1 MKKEKEKIDM
11 KLYNTLTKKVEE
23 FIPNEEGKIKMY
35 TCGPT
40 VYHYQ
45 HIGNMRTYIVEDV
58 FEKTFKYLGY
68 DVKRCMNITDVGHL
82 KSDADTGEDKMVI
95 AMERE
100 HKTSSEIAEFYT
112 NEFKKDCDILKIKWP
127 EIVVPATSEIDM
139 YIKIIEKLLKEGYA
153 YESNGNI
160 YFDTS
165 KYDDYY
171 KLSGRTRED
180 LQVANRDDVE
190 EDKNKKNKEDF
201 VLWFTNSKFGN
212 QELQWDSP
220 FGRGF
225 PGWHIECSG
234 ISIKYL
240 GEYLD
245 LHFGA
250 EDAVFP
256 HHTNEIAQSEAY
268 LGHKWCNYWVHLSW
282 LLTNNV
288 KMSKSKGHILTA
300 SKLKEE
306 GYNPLSYRYLI
317 LNSYYHKQVNFTY
330 EALDQAESAYIKLLN
345 KINNIDK
352 DGNLNN
358 ELFNK
363 YNEKFKEYLSNDLNT
378 SNCLTL
384 LYDLLKDNEVN
395 GTTKLEIIKSFD
407 TVLSLDLIDNKDTS
421 IDSDFEKYIM
431 DMIEKRNSAKK
442 NKNYELADKIRSEL
456 LEKKVTIKDTREGTI
471 WELIN

>member
-1 MKKEKEKIDM
+1 MR
-11 KLYNTLTKKVEE
+11 LYNTLTKKVEK
-23 FIPNEEGKIKMY
+23 FIPHEEGKVKMY

-45 HIGNMRTYIVEDV
+45 HIGNLRTYITEDI
-58 FEKTFKYLGY
+58 FEKAFKYLGY
-68 DVKRCMNITDVGHL
+68 DVKRVMNITDVGHL
-82 KSDADTGEDKMVI
+82 KSDGDTGEDKMSI

-100 HKTSSEIAEFYT
+100 HKSSKEIAEFYT
-112 NEFKKDCDILKIKWP
+112 NEFKKDCELVNVKWP
-127 EIVVPATSEIDM
+127 EIVVPATKEIDM
-139 YIKIIEKLLKEGYA
+139 YIKIISKLLDDGYA

-165 KYDDYY
+165 KYSKYY
-171 KLSGRTRED
+171 ELSGRNADD
-180 LQVANRDDVE
+180 LIVASRSDVE
-190 EDKNKKNKEDF
+190 EDTNKKNPADF

-288 KMSKSKGHILTA
+288 KMSKSLGHILTV

-306 GYNPLSYRYLI
+306 GYNPLSYRYFI
-317 LNSYYHKQVNFTY
+317 LNTYYHKQVNFTY
-330 EALDQAESAYIKLLN
+330 ELLDQAQNAYLKLKN
-345 KINNIDK
+345 KVLSLK
-352 DGNLNN
+352 N
-358 ELFNK
+358 EGAVNEDAYKF
-363 YNEKFKEYLSNDLNT
+363 YNERFTSCLEDDLNT
-378 SNCLTL
+378 ANAITL
-384 LYDLLKDNEVN
+384 LYDLLKDEHLN
-395 GTTKLEIIKSFD
+395 GATKLSLINKWDE
-407 TVLSLDLIDNKDTS
+407 VLSLDLTK
-421 IDSDFEKYIM
+421 EKTHGLEEEYIKE
-431 DMIEKRNSAKK
+431 MIEKRTEAKK
-442 NKNYELADKIRSEL
+442 NKDFALADSIREEL
-456 LEKKVTIKDTREGTI
+456 LKQGIILKDTREGTI
-471 WELIN
+471 YEVK

>member
-1 MKKEKEKIDM
+1 MR
-11 KLYNTLTKKVEE
+11 LYNTLTKKVEE

-45 HIGNMRTYIVEDV
+45 HIGNLRSYIVEDV

-68 DVKRCMNITDVGHL
+68 EVTRCMNITDVGHL
-82 KSDADTGEDKMVI
+82 KSDGDTGEDKMVI

-100 HKTSSEIAEFYT
+100 HKTSKEIAKFYT
-112 NEFKKDCDILKIKWP
+112 DEFKKDCKLVNVRWP
-127 EIVVPATSEIDM
+127 DMVKEATGEIDM
-139 YIKIIEKLLKEGYA
+139 YIKIIQKLLDTGYA

-165 KYDDYY
+165 KDQNYY
-171 KLSGRTRED
+171 ELSGRNKDD
-180 LQVANRDDVE
+180 LIIGSRDDVE
-190 EDKNKKNKEDF
+190 EDENKKNPADF

-245 LHFGA
+245 IHFGA
-250 EDAVFP
+250 EDAIFP

-288 KMSKSKGHILTA
+288 KMSKSLGHVLTV
-300 SKLKEE
+300 SKLKEQ
-306 GYNPLSYRYLI
+306 GYNPLAYRYFI

-330 EALDQAESAYIKLLN
+330 ELLEQSQTAYLKLLN
-345 KINNIDK
+345 KISNIKNEGSIEEDK
-352 DGNLNN
+352 Y
-358 ELFNK
+358 NK
-363 YNEKFKEYLSNDLNT
+363 YNDKFKNYLSDDLNT
-378 SNCLTL
+378 SNALTL
-384 LYDLLKDNEVN
+384 LYDLLKDKDVN
-395 GTTKLEIIKSFD
+395 GATKIKLIKDFD
-407 TVLSLDLIDNKDTS
+407 RVLSLDLLEEKEEN
-421 IDSDFEKYIM
+421 IDSDLKSYVEEQIKL
-431 DMIEKRNSAKK
+431 RNEAKK
-442 NKNYELADKIRSEL
+442 SKNFDVADKIRNDL
-456 LEKKVTIKDTREGTI
+456 LEKGIELKDTREGTI
-471 WELIN
+471 WNKR

>member
-1 MKKEKEKIDM
+1 MR
-11 KLYNTLTKKVEE
+11 LYNTLTKKIEE
-23 FIPNEEGKIKMY
+23 FIPHEEGKIKMY

-45 HIGNMRTYIVEDV
+45 HIGNMRTYIIEDI

-68 DVKRCMNITDVGHL
+68 DVKRAMNITDVGHL
-82 KSDADTGEDKMVI
+82 KSDGDSGEDKMVI

-100 HKTSSEIAEFYT
+100 HKTSHEIAEFYT
-112 NEFKKDCDILKIKWP
+112 KEFKKDCDLVNIKWP
-127 EIVVPATSEIDM
+127 EIVVPATTEIDM
-139 YIKIIEKLLKEGYA
+139 YIKIIQKLLDDGYA

-165 KYDDYY
+165 KSSNYY
-171 KLSGRTRED
+171 ELSGRNKDD
-180 LQVANRDDVE
+180 LIVASRDDVT
-190 EDKNKKNKEDF
+190 EDDNKKNAADF

-234 ISIKYL
+234 IAIKYL

-288 KMSKSKGHILTA
+288 KMSKSKGHILTV

-306 GYNPLSYRYLI
+306 GYNPLSYRFFI

-330 EALDQAESAYIKLLN
+330 ESLDQAQSAYLKLLN
-345 KINNIDK
+345 KISNIK
-352 DGNLNN
+352 DDGEYNDND
-358 ELFNK
+358 FNK
-363 YNEKFKEYLSNDLNT
+363 YDSKFKEYLSNDLNT
-378 SNCLTL
+378 SNTLTL
-384 LYDLLKDNEVN
+384 LYDLLKDDTISSN
-395 GTTKLEIIKSFD
+395 TKLKLIESWDK
-407 TVLSLDLIDNKDTS
+407 VLGLDLLKKENLDEELEEYVK
-421 IDSDFEKYIM
+421 
-431 DMIEKRNSAKK
+431 DMIEKRKEAKK
-442 NKNYELADKIRSEL
+442 NKDFELADQIRNEL
-456 LEKKVTIKDTREGTI
+456 LEKGIELKDTREGTT
-471 WELIN
+471 WNKL

>member
-1 MKKEKEKIDM
+1 MR
-11 KLYNTLTKKVEE
+11 LYNTLTKKVEE

-45 HIGNMRTYIVEDV
+45 HIGNLRSYIVEDV

-68 DVKRCMNITDVGHL
+68 EVTRCMNITDVGHL
-82 KSDADTGEDKMVI
+82 KSDGDTGEDKMVI

-100 HKTSSEIAEFYT
+100 HKTSKEIAKFYT
-112 NEFKKDCDILKIKWP
+112 DEFKKDCKLVNVRWP
-127 EIVVPATSEIDM
+127 DMVKEATGEIDM
-139 YIKIIEKLLKEGYA
+139 YIKIIQKLLDTGYA

-165 KYDDYY
+165 KDPNYY
-171 KLSGRTRED
+171 ELSGRNKDD
-180 LQVANRDDVE
+180 LIIGSRDDVE
-190 EDKNKKNKEDF
+190 EDENKKNPADF

-245 LHFGA
+245 IHFGA
-250 EDAVFP
+250 EDAIFP

-288 KMSKSKGHILTA
+288 KMSKSLGHVLTV
-300 SKLKEE
+300 SKLKEQ
-306 GYNPLSYRYLI
+306 GYNPLAYRYFI

-330 EALDQAESAYIKLLN
+330 ELLEQSQTAYLKLLN
-345 KINNIDK
+345 KISNIKNEGSIEEDK
-352 DGNLNN
+352 Y
-358 ELFNK
+358 NK
-363 YNEKFKEYLSNDLNT
+363 YNDKFKNYLSDDLNT
-378 SNCLTL
+378 SNALTL
-384 LYDLLKDNEVN
+384 LYDLLKDKDVS
-395 GTTKLEIIKSFD
+395 GATKIKLIKDFD
-407 TVLSLDLIDNKDTS
+407 KVLSLDLLEEKEEN
-421 IDSDFEKYIM
+421 IDSDLKSYVEEQIKL
-431 DMIEKRNSAKK
+431 RNEAKK
-442 NKNYELADKIRSEL
+442 SKNFDVADKIRNDL
-456 LEKKVTIKDTREGTI
+456 LEKGIELKDTREGTI
-471 WELIN
+471 WNKI

>member
-1 MKKEKEKIDM
+1 ML
-11 KLYNTLTKKVEE
+11 LYNTLTRKKEE
-23 FIPNEEGKIKMY
+23 FIPYDGKRVGFY

-45 HIGNMRTYIVEDV
+45 HIGNLRSYIVEDV

-68 DVKRCMNITDVGHL
+68 EVTRCMNITDVGHL
-82 KSDADTGEDKMVI
+82 KSDGDTGEDKMVI

-100 HKTSSEIAEFYT
+100 HKTSKEIAKFYT
-112 NEFKKDCDILKIKWP
+112 DEFKKDCKLVNVRWP
-127 EIVVPATSEIDM
+127 DMVKEATGEIDM
-139 YIKIIEKLLKEGYA
+139 YIKIIQKLLDTGYA

-165 KYDDYY
+165 KDQNYY
-171 KLSGRTRED
+171 ELSGRNKDD
-180 LQVANRDDVE
+180 LIIGSRDDVE
-190 EDKNKKNKEDF
+190 EDENKKNPADF

-245 LHFGA
+245 IHFGA
-250 EDAVFP
+250 EDAIFP

-288 KMSKSKGHILTA
+288 KMSKSLGHVLTV
-300 SKLKEE
+300 SKLKEQ
-306 GYNPLSYRYLI
+306 GYNPLAYRYFI

-330 EALDQAESAYIKLLN
+330 ELLEQSQTAYLKLLN
-345 KINNIDK
+345 KISNIKNEGSIEEDK
-352 DGNLNN
+352 Y
-358 ELFNK
+358 NK
-363 YNEKFKEYLSNDLNT
+363 YNDKFKNYLSDDLNT
-378 SNCLTL
+378 SNALTL
-384 LYDLLKDNEVN
+384 LYDLLKDKDVN
-395 GTTKLEIIKSFD
+395 GATKIKLIKDFD
-407 TVLSLDLIDNKDTS
+407 RVLSLDLLEEKEEN
-421 IDSDFEKYIM
+421 IDSDLKSYVEEQIKL
-431 DMIEKRNSAKK
+431 RNEAKK
-442 NKNYELADKIRSEL
+442 SKNFDVADKIRNDL
-456 LEKKVTIKDTREGTI
+456 LEKGIELKDTREDTI
-471 WELIN
+471 WNKR

>member
-1 MKKEKEKIDM
+1 MR
-11 KLYNTLTKKVEE
+11 LYNTLTKKIEE
-23 FIPNEEGKIKMY
+23 FIPHEEGKIKMY

-45 HIGNMRTYIVEDV
+45 HIGNMRTYIIEDI

-68 DVKRCMNITDVGHL
+68 DVKRAMNITDVGHL
-82 KSDADTGEDKMVI
+82 KSDGDSGEDKMVI

-100 HKTSSEIAEFYT
+100 HKTSHEIAEFYT
-112 NEFKKDCDILKIKWP
+112 KEFKKDCDLVNIKWP
-127 EIVVPATSEIDM
+127 EIVVPATTEIDM
-139 YIKIIEKLLKEGYA
+139 YIKIIQKLLDDGYA

-165 KYDDYY
+165 KSSNYY
-171 KLSGRTRED
+171 ELSGRNKDD
-180 LQVANRDDVE
+180 LIVASRDDVT
-190 EDKNKKNKEDF
+190 EDDNKKNAADF

-234 ISIKYL
+234 IAIKYL

-288 KMSKSKGHILTA
+288 KMSKSKGHILTV

-306 GYNPLSYRYLI
+306 GYNPLSYRFFI

-330 EALDQAESAYIKLLN
+330 ESLDQAQSAYLKLLN
-345 KINNIDK
+345 KISNIK
-352 DGNLNN
+352 DEGEYNDND
-358 ELFNK
+358 FNK
-363 YNEKFKEYLSNDLNT
+363 YDNKFKEYLSNDLNT
-378 SNCLTL
+378 SNTLTL
-384 LYDLLKDNEVN
+384 LYDLLKDDTITSN
-395 GTTKLEIIKSFD
+395 TKLKLIESWDK
-407 TVLSLDLIDNKDTS
+407 VLGLDLLKRENLDEELEEYVK
-421 IDSDFEKYIM
+421 
-431 DMIEKRNSAKK
+431 DMIEKRKEAKK
-442 NKNYELADKIRSEL
+442 NKNFELADQIRNEL
-456 LEKKVTIKDTREGTI
+456 LEKGIELKETREGTT
-471 WELIN
+471 WNKL

>member
-1 MKKEKEKIDM
+1 MR
-11 KLYNTLTKKVEE
+11 LYNTLTKKVEE

-45 HIGNMRTYIVEDV
+45 HIGNLRSYIVEDV

-68 DVKRCMNITDVGHL
+68 EVTRCMNITDVGHL
-82 KSDADTGEDKMVI
+82 KSDGDTGEDKMVI

-100 HKTSSEIAEFYT
+100 HKTSKEIAKFYT
-112 NEFKKDCDILKIKWP
+112 DEFKKDCKLVNVRWP
-127 EIVVPATSEIDM
+127 DMVKEATGEIDM
-139 YIKIIEKLLKEGYA
+139 YIKIIQKLLDTGYA

-165 KYDDYY
+165 KDPNYY
-171 KLSGRTRED
+171 ELSGRNKDD
-180 LQVANRDDVE
+180 LIIGSRDDVE
-190 EDKNKKNKEDF
+190 EDGNKKNPADF

-245 LHFGA
+245 IHFGA
-250 EDAVFP
+250 EDAIFP

-288 KMSKSKGHILTA
+288 KMSKSLGHVLTV
-300 SKLKEE
+300 SKLKEQ
-306 GYNPLSYRYLI
+306 GYNPLAYRYFI

-330 EALDQAESAYIKLLN
+330 ELLEQSQTAYLKLLN
-345 KINNIDK
+345 KISNIKNEGSIEEDK
-352 DGNLNN
+352 Y
-358 ELFNK
+358 NK
-363 YNEKFKEYLSNDLNT
+363 YNDKFKNYLSDDLNT
-378 SNCLTL
+378 SNALTL
-384 LYDLLKDNEVN
+384 LYDLLKDKDVS
-395 GTTKLEIIKSFD
+395 GATKIKLIKDFD
-407 TVLSLDLIDNKDTS
+407 KVLSLDLLEEKEEN
-421 IDSDFEKYIM
+421 IDSDLKSYVEEQIKL
-431 DMIEKRNSAKK
+431 RNEAKK
-442 NKNYELADKIRSEL
+442 SKNFDVADKIRNDL
-456 LEKKVTIKDTREGTI
+456 LEKGIELKDTREGTI
-471 WELIN
+471 WNKR

>member
-1 MKKEKEKIDM
+1 MR
-11 KLYNTLTKKVEE
+11 LYNTLTKKVEE

-45 HIGNMRTYIVEDV
+45 HIGNLRSYIVEDV

-68 DVKRCMNITDVGHL
+68 EVTRCMNITDVGHL
-82 KSDADTGEDKMVI
+82 KSDGDTGEDKMVI

-100 HKTSSEIAEFYT
+100 HKTSKEIAKFYT
-112 NEFKKDCDILKIKWP
+112 DEFKKDCKLVNVRWP
-127 EIVVPATSEIDM
+127 DMVKEATGEIDM
-139 YIKIIEKLLKEGYA
+139 YIKIIQKLLDTGYA

-165 KYDDYY
+165 KDPNYY
-171 KLSGRTRED
+171 ELSGRNKDD
-180 LQVANRDDVE
+180 LIIGSRDDVE
-190 EDKNKKNKEDF
+190 EDENKKNPADF

-245 LHFGA
+245 IHFGA
-250 EDAVFP
+250 EDAIFP

-268 LGHKWCNYWVHLSW
+268 LGHKWSNYWVHLSW

-288 KMSKSKGHILTA
+288 KMSKSLGHVLTV
-300 SKLKEE
+300 SKLKEQ
-306 GYNPLSYRYLI
+306 GYNPLAYRYFI

-330 EALDQAESAYIKLLN
+330 ELLEQSQTAYLKLLN
-345 KINNIDK
+345 KISNIKNEGSIEEDK
-352 DGNLNN
+352 Y
-358 ELFNK
+358 NK
-363 YNEKFKEYLSNDLNT
+363 YNDKFKNYLSDDLNT
-378 SNCLTL
+378 SNALTL
-384 LYDLLKDNEVN
+384 LYDLLKDKDVN
-395 GTTKLEIIKSFD
+395 GATKIKLIKDFD
-407 TVLSLDLIDNKDTS
+407 RVLSLDLLEEKEEN
-421 IDSDFEKYIM
+421 IDSDLKSYVEEQIKL
-431 DMIEKRNSAKK
+431 RNEAKK
-442 NKNYELADKIRSEL
+442 SKNFDVADKIRNDL
-456 LEKKVTIKDTREGTI
+456 LEKGIELKDTREGTI
-471 WELIN
+471 WNKR